1 MTSKKMLTILS
12 FLCLLLMGVLH
23 YKLPFCGANIGRFY
37 RYKGDY
43 PINKRGYVKSHN
55 KGSFFS
61 RGINNIP
68 NMDEIFGDDKRKVRT
83 GPNPLHNK

>member
-1 MTSKKMLTILS
+1 
-12 FLCLLLMGVLH
+12 MGVLH
-23 YKLPFCGANIGRFY
+23 YKAPFCGANIGKFY
-37 RYKGDY
+37 RFKG
-43 PINKRGYVKSHN
+43 PVKSHN

-68 NMDEIFGDDKRKVRT
+68 NMDEIFGGDKRKVRT